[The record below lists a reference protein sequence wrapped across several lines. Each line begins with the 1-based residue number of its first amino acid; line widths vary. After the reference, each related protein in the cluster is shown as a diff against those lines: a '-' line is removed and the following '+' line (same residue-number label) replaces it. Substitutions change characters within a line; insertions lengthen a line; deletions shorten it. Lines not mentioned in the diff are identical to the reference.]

1 MKFVLLLCT
10 LILSLHG
17 WCASVISSPRT
28 ARTITPSYQAVE
40 NATLQKEGSR
50 PLSVDKMKT
59 AMIGWGLIVYLTII
73 IWWAIAAKNS
83 LDMILKDVVQSMA
96 QYS

>member
-1 MKFVLLLCT
+1 MKSALLLCT

-28 ARTITPSYQAVE
+28 APAITPSHQAVE
-40 NATLQKEGSR
+40 NAKLQEEGSR
-50 PLSVDKMKT
+50 LLSVDRKT
-59 AMIGWGLIVYLTII
+59 AMIGWVLIIYLTAII
-73 IWWAIAAKNS
+73 CWAIIAKNS
-83 LDMILKDVVQSMA
+83 LDMILKDVLQGIS